1 MLKYICTWSLSGF
14 IQTLFSNDYW
24 LSRWFDKLIH
34 GSLCFVFGTCI
45 VWGPDDQCKILWLS
59 GPCCVDQWAVISLS
73 SLLPG
78 RGRSLMHFG
87 GYPLVCFFYL
97 PCDASMAPY
106 LFYYF
111 NSCDISL
118 GPWTAFILFSLAVIF
133 LPSLSFRV
141 LIEEWSGLTGNCSGP
156 LITHMPIIN
165 QLSQTSALW

>member
-1 MLKYICTWSLSGF
+1 MTLQWIFLSGFRPHSLVPLWLMLKYICTWSLSGF

-106 LFYYF
+106 LLLQFMWHF
-111 NSCDISL
+111 FRALDSL
-118 GPWTAFILFSLAVIF
+118 YPFQPGSHF
-133 LPSLSFRV
+133 PS
-141 LIEEWSGLTGNCSGP
+141 
-156 LITHMPIIN
+156 
-165 QLSQTSALW
+165 